1 MRGFTLVEIMISVVI
16 LGVGLSAVANSYI
29 LASRGASSAANKVS
43 ALILAKEKFD
53 NFKLVSLKGAS
64 VGLSQPLTVKSS
76 TKDYR
81 YQEEISEITAA
92 QDLAKNLVLATATI
106 SWSERNSP
114 KNVTLVSYF
123 PKQK

>member
-1 MRGFTLVEIMISVVI
+1 MISVVI

-29 LASRGASSAANKVS
+29 LASRGASAAANKVS

-53 NFKLVSLKGAS
+53 NFKFASLKGAS
-64 VGLSQPLTVKSS
+64 VGQSLPLTVKFSS
-76 TKDYR
+76 KDYR
-81 YQEEISEITAA
+81 YQEEISEIAEA
-92 QDLAKNLVLATATI
+92 QDLAKNLVLATATV